1 MLTKYCSDSPK
12 DWDTWLPVLLGAY
25 RSAKQSSTG
34 YSPFEMIYGRV
45 ARLPT
50 DEYFGIQLPEA
61 QDPQSY
67 LAKLRQHQ
75 QLARETVEATLTA
88 AQERQRQ
95 NYGEA
100 APYQY
105 NQGDSL
111 RIQPERKKL
120 EAQEPVDRS
129 FQGHGTPRNDRLCL
143 ATSERGTTAVCPL
156 QSAKT
161 MLPSIRGN

>member
-1 MLTKYCSDSPK
+1 ML
-12 DWDTWLPVLLGAY
+12 LVAY

-95 NYGEA
+95 NYGEV

-105 NQGDSL
+105 NQGDTVYVFSP
-111 RIQPERKKL
+111 RRGKNWKL
-120 EAQEPVDRS
+120 KSPWTGPFKVT
-129 FQGHGTPRNDRLCL
+129 GHQ
-143 ATSERGTTAVCPL
+143 GTTAAMSCNLRTGDDGGV
-156 QSAKT
+156 
-161 MLPSIRGN
+161 SITIG